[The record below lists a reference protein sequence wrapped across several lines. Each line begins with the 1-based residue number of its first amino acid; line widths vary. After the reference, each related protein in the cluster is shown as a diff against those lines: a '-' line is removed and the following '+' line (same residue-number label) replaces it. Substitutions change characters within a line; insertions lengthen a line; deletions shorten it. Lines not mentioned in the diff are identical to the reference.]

1 MPSDPK
7 IVALRRKAFA
17 LAGQAAGKGEPA
29 YQLLHDLTGM
39 DSISGQDAAFW
50 SGLVDQLQ
58 DLEHRRLNVAP
69 NCTGPQW
76 RYIERLRRD
85 LGMDDAHFRN
95 LLKKQLNISH
105 ERFLTVNKARGVIAA
120 LTRMRA
126 RALARTPRPDPYPN
140 RPPLETP

>member
-1 MPSDPK
+1 MPSDPH
-7 IVALRRKAFA
+7 IAALRRKAFA

-39 DSISGQDAAFW
+39 DSISGKDAAFW
-50 SGLVDQLQ
+50 AGLVDQLQ
-58 DLEHRRLNVAP
+58 DIERRRLNVAP

-76 RYIERLRRD
+76 RYICDLRRA

-95 LLKKQLNISH
+95 FLKKQLKIDH

-120 LTRMRA
+120 LTRLCA
-126 RALARTPRPDPYPN
+126 RALAHPS
-140 RPPLETP
+140 EVA